1 MIRMLTEVAPAGTL
15 AASALALFTAG
26 AVSRAVPR
34 WNQSTP
40 EVVRLMGAGAVA
52 TGVGVGVGE
61 GVGVGATAGV
71 SEPLEDPPPPPLVPP
86 VPVSEIDCG
95 EPGALSVSTSD
106 ALRAPLAPG
115 VNVTPIAQVA
125 PMGML
130 ALEHVSDVM
139 AKSLAF
145 VPETAAA
152 PAPNVKVLEPALEI
166 ANVVAEDVEPIV
178 TVPKAPDVGEAETI
192 GAATCTEPAV
202 KAPDLVVPVWS
213 VVMPVPSASG
223 A

>member
-1 MIRMLTEVAPAGTL
+1 MLTDVAPAGTV
-15 AASALALFTAG
+15 AASALALFSAG

-40 EVVRLMGAGAVA
+40 EIVRFTGAGGVT

-61 GVGVGATAGV
+61 GVAVGTTAGV
-71 SEPLEDPPPPPLVPP
+71 TEPLEDPPPPPPPPLVPP
-86 VPVSEIDCG
+86 VPVSEIGCG
-95 EPGALSVSTSD
+95 ESGALSVSTSD

-139 AKSLAF
+139 EKSLAF
-145 VPETAAA
+145 VPETVAA
-152 PAPNVKVLEPALEI
+152 PAPNVKVLEPALEM
-166 ANVVAEDVEPIV
+166 ANVVAEDVEPV
-178 TVPKAPDVGEAETI
+178 FTLPKAPDVGEAETI
-192 GAATCTEPAV
+192 G
-202 KAPDLVVPVWS
+202 
-213 VVMPVPSASG
+213 PST
-223 A
+223 

>member
-1 MIRMLTEVAPAGTL
+1 MIRMLTDVAPAGTV
-15 AASALALFTAG
+15 AARALALFAAG

-40 EVVRLMGAGAVA
+40 EIERFTGAGGVT

-61 GVGVGATAGV
+61 GVAVGTTAGV
-71 SEPLEDPPPPPLVPP
+71 TEPLEEPPPPPLVPP

-95 EPGALSVSTSD
+95 ESGALSVSTSD

-115 VNVTPIAQVA
+115 VKVTPIAQVA

-145 VPETAAA
+145 VPETVAA
-152 PAPNVKVLEPALEI
+152 PAPKVKVLEPALEI
-166 ANVVAEDVEPIV
+166 ANVVAEDVEPVV

-192 GAATCTEPAV
+192 GAST
-202 KAPDLVVPVWS
+202 
-213 VVMPVPSASG
+213 
-223 A
+223 